1 MDKRVIKTKTAIRDV
16 FFDLIKEKELTKITV
31 AEISRRANIDRKTFY
46 LHYTSVEEILEEF
59 SENRVRELVERLKE
73 TDFFDEP
80 LRLEIIFDVLNDMV
94 ERDFRYYKE
103 LAVVGYNAFW
113 DRVHQLMVEAL
124 MNVYGSSL
132 SVSSEDFKLYCN
144 FFVSGVIYMYKDY
157 LRDPEALQPERLGRI
172 MIDIAAHGVSGV
184 LRDVRGAQRSE
195 RT

>member
-157 LRDPEALQPERLGRI
+157 LRDPDALQPEHLGRI

-184 LRDVRGAQRSE
+184 LKDVRGAQRSE